1 MLLYTHVLHVHNE
14 SATLYLRGILR
25 DADVAVARA
34 TCAHLPG
41 SIRLLRVD
49 IRGVKTMDAAVRE
62 SIGAL
67 ARDWR
72 STRIGH
78 VIVAAT
84 LENIGGAG
92 PDHAIDACGSHVGP
106 VEAALLATYL

>member
-1 MLLYTHVLHVHNE
+1 MLLYTHVLHVHSE

-34 TCAHLPG
+34 TCAHLPA

-49 IRGVKTMDAAVRE
+49 IRGVRAMDTAVRE

-84 LENIGGAG
+84 LENLGDRESDRQHDVRA
-92 PDHAIDACGSHVGP
+92 PDVGP
-106 VEAALLATYL
+106 FEAALLATYL

>member
-78 VIVAAT
+78 VIVAAD
-84 LENIGGAG
+84 LENAGGREPG
-92 PDHAIDACGSHVGP
+92 HADDVRASDVGSF
-106 VEAALLATYL
+106 EAALLATYL